1 MEHLLTRRVFIS
13 IQLKLLNESRRA
25 IGENTRLSQDKLTPN
40 EIEVLQEALN
50 ANLKTSNI
58 RLREGEY
65 QYSLVKTIASS
76 QLESHFPDVRDII
89 RSLYGEEKTGDIQFI
104 RKIQTILKKMEKSDI
119 LRILPKNK
127 PWDLQRY
134 GVSSFKFKDIDM
146 NILTLA
152 TDEQLKQAQYML
164 RSLLIQQGASEARFG
179 GNKAMI
185 MMLIFAVGICYTAS
199 VWALMQPIINPIIFV
214 IAFSIAVVCSLML
227 GKVLCRE

>member
-1 MEHLLTRRVFIS
+1 LTRRVFIP
-13 IQLKLLNESRRA
+13 IQLKLLNESRRS
-25 IGENTRLSQDKLTPN
+25 IGENICLSQDKLTLN

-50 ANLKTSNI
+50 ADLKTSNI

-65 QYSLVKTIASS
+65 QYSLVKAIASS
-76 QLESHFPDVRDII
+76 ELEFRFPDVRDIV
-89 RSLYGEEKTGDIQFI
+89 RNLYGEERTGDIQFI

-119 LRILPKNK
+119 VRILPKNK

-152 TDEQLKQAQYML
+152 TDEQLKQVQYML
-164 RSLLIQQGASEARFG
+164 RSLLIQQGGSGARLS
-179 GNKAMI
+179 GNLVMI
-185 MMLIFAVGICYTAS
+185 MLLIFAVGACYTGS

-214 IAFSIAVVCSLML
+214 IALGIAVVCSLML
-227 GKVLCRE
+227 GKVLCREYS